1 MICIFFPSC
10 VVVWLFLVVTKSW
23 WWCNKISTQKPWHK
37 RDQSLCTTRHILFI
51 KIPIFVKKSISRKMS
66 REWSK
71 SIIFTKKFIFTEFF
85 IVGYFRGKIK
95 LTIFFSYR
103 HNSALEDVRSR
114 HHHRRVHQ
122 PTTPRE
128 NTTTSTEKTSKLNE
142 LLDFSTDS
150 TPVSSDVEHS
160 QNPSPRRAC
169 QRKRKERRDS
179 IGDGQDKKFS
189 RSSR

>member
-1 MICIFFPSC
+1 MIEIDYFHEKIHFHGIFHSG
-10 VVVWLFLVVTKSW
+10 LFSRNFEGGKKPAKLST
-23 WWCNKISTQKPWHK
+23 NIS
-37 RDQSLCTTRHILFI
+37 
-51 KIPIFVKKSISRKMS
+51 KKNRKTD
-66 REWSK
+66 
-71 SIIFTKKFIFTEFF
+71 FH
-85 IVGYFRGKIK
+85 GKIK